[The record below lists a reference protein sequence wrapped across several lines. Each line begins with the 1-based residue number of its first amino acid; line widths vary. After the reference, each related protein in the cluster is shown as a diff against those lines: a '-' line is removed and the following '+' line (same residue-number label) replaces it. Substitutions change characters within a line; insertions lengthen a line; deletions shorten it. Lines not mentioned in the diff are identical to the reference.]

1 MIERAGRTIICSVVF
16 IDIVGYSKTPD
27 SRQLAM
33 KTRLNEL
40 LTQAMGGV
48 AESERLILDT
58 GDGAA
63 LCFLGDPEDALFVAT
78 AVNEAVKSEVGE
90 AAQTLRTGINLG
102 PIKVVTDLNGQPN
115 AVGDGINVAQ
125 RIMSFAGENE
135 ILVSRS
141 YYEVVARLSEGNER
155 LFRYLGVK
163 KDKHVREHQ
172 IYAFGLAGCGA
183 ASKAETD
190 SASGTEV
197 PAARPRDNATELPP
211 VADFALTA
219 SDLAEAERALAELI
233 GPLAGILVKR
243 AAGSAKGRGDFY
255 QTIAAAIQDEA
266 DRASF
271 LAGFS
276 AQVPPAAADTGAP
289 PDPAESAVSGQTPI
303 TAAALKVAES
313 RLANHIGPLAGILVK
328 QAADEAQG
336 LEDLYAK
343 LAARIGNAS
352 EREHFLAAAEADG
365 AGG

>member
-1 MIERAGRTIICSVVF
+1 MIERAGRTVICSVVF
-16 IDIVGYSKTPD
+16 IDIVGYSKTSV

-33 KTRLNEL
+33 KARLNEL
-40 LTQAMGGV
+40 LTQAIGGV

-78 AVNEAVKSEVGE
+78 AVNDAVKSEAGE
-90 AAQTLRTGINLG
+90 ATQTLRTGINLG

-141 YYEVVARLSEGNER
+141 YYEVVARLNEGNER
-155 LFRYLGVK
+155 LFRYLGIK

-172 IYAFGLAGCGA
+172 LYAFGLTGCGA
-183 ASKAETD
+183 ASVAEAETD
-190 SASGTEV
+190 SASGTEA
-197 PAARPRDNATELPP
+197 PAAES
-211 VADFALTA
+211 ALTA
-219 SDLAEAERALAELI
+219 SDLAEAERGLAERI

-255 QTIAAAIQDEA
+255 QTIAAAIPDEA

-271 LAGFS
+271 LTDFS
-276 AQVPPAAADTGAP
+276 AQVPSAAADTEAP
-289 PDPAESAVSGQTPI
+289 PDPTESPASGQTPI
-303 TAAALKVAES
+303 TAAALKAAES
-313 RLANHIGPLAGILVK
+313 RLANHIGPLAGILVR

-343 LAARIGNAS
+343 LAAHIANAS
-352 EREHFLAAAEADG
+352 ERKRFLAAAEADG
-365 AGG
+365 

>member
-16 IDIVGYSKTPD
+16 IDIVGYSKTPV

-33 KTRLNEL
+33 KARLNEL
-40 LTQAMGGV
+40 LKQAMSGV

-78 AVNEAVKSEVGE
+78 AVNDAVKPDAGD
-90 AAQTLRTGINLG
+90 ATQILRTGINLG

-155 LFRYLGVK
+155 LFRYLGIM

-172 IYAFGLAGCGA
+172 VYTFGLTGSHA
-183 ASKAETD
+183 APGTD
-190 SASGTEV
+190 SASGTEA
-197 PAARPRDNATELPP
+197 PAAESG
-211 VADFALTA
+211 LTA
-219 SDLAEAERALAELI
+219 SDLAEAERGLAEHI

-243 AAGSAKGRGDFY
+243 AVRSAKDRGGFY
-255 QTIAAAIQDEA
+255 QTIAAAIPDGP
-266 DRASF
+266 DRAAF
-271 LAGFS
+271 LAEYS
-276 AQVPPAAADTGAP
+276 DQAPSEAAGTEAP
-289 PDPAESAVSGQTPI
+289 PDRSKSATSGQAPI
-303 TAAALKVAES
+303 TAAALAAAES
-313 RLANHIGPLAGILVK
+313 RLANHIGPLAGVLVR
-328 QAADEAQG
+328 QAVDEAQG
-336 LEDLYAK
+336 LEDLYVK
-343 LAARIGNAS
+343 LAAHIANAS
-352 EREHFLAAAEADG
+352 DRKRFLAAAEADG
-365 AGG
+365 

>member
-33 KTRLNEL
+33 KARLNEL

-78 AVNEAVKSEVGE
+78 AVNDAVKSEAGE
-90 AAQTLRTGINLG
+90 AAQVLRTGINLG

-155 LFRYLGVK
+155 LFRYLGIK

-197 PAARPRDNATELPP
+197 PAARPRDNATEPP

-233 GPLAGILVKR
+233 GPLAGVLVKR

-271 LAGFS
+271 LADFS

-289 PDPAESAVSGQTPI
+289 PDPTESAASSQTPI
-303 TAAALKVAES
+303 TATALKVAES
-313 RLANHIGPLAGILVK
+313 RLANHIGPLAGILVRR
-328 QAADEAQG
+328 AADEAQG

-343 LAARIGNAS
+343 LAAGIANAS
-352 EREHFLAAAEADG
+352 ERERFLAAAEADG